1 MPTSRSLAVLGCSLL
16 VAAAGALVS
25 APEALASGESVSITT
40 TTPDLSQHLTGQP
53 STTFGVDQTNAAET
67 INVDESTTY
76 QQMTGFGATFTDSSA
91 WLVQNKLTSTARFA
105 LMTNLFGS
113 AGIALNFLRQPM
125 GATDFIIN
133 GPNSYFSYDD
143 NPPGGSDPTLTHFS
157 IAHDNAYVIPSLTQ
171 ALAINPN
178 IKVML
183 TSWTAPAWMKSN
195 NSLIGGGTL
204 NSGQY
209 QTYAN
214 YYEKAIAA
222 YTAAGVPIW
231 ATSGQNEPSVGAQ
244 TPPSVN
250 YPSMTWT
257 SAPQADFIKN
267 YLQPTLSSA
276 GYHPVI
282 LAGDSVCFDA
292 PYATSVLNDPTNP
305 IASIAG
311 GISEHG
317 YCGLYSQ
324 MSTLHAS
331 FPSLG
336 IYQTE
341 LSPSCQPREPGDV
354 VQPIDL
360 GIQSTRNWA
369 KAVTT
374 WNVALDTNNGPFHT
388 GGTSKCTGLVTI
400 NQATGAVGY
409 NFGYYQEG
417 QLSKFVAPNAFRIAS
432 NSYGAGGVQD
442 VAFKNPDGTKV
453 LVAHNTDVFAAHTF
467 KVRWGKESFTTTL
480 SAGAVSTYTWS
491 GTQGAAVTP
500 AANTWGNST
509 YGTDSRTLY
518 AGGLQTGTW
527 AHLSQTA
534 TSSTALGAGWASTYN
549 GDASLTNDVVTAD
562 IQHVTS
568 GTSSPYPKYGIYA
581 AYHDENHYVQAF
593 IDPGSCSCFVAHV
606 RNNTDDRYF
615 NTALPSGFDASTWH
629 TIKVVRAAASFTF
642 YLDGEVQDQHTD
654 FDIGPGQ
661 IGLVTEDTTANYQ
674 NVAITPTSTGWG
686 ASAAGDAVAGSWSTT
701 SPTVAAS
708 TSLGSGW
715 HSIWRGTSLTK
726 YTVSTDLQ
734 KVASGTSSPYPKYG
748 IYAAYTDPNHLVQ
761 AFIDPG
767 SCSCLVA
774 HVHNGADDRYYNTAL
789 PAGFLATAWHTLSV
803 TRSGATFTFYLD
815 RTQLDQHTD
824 FSVGAGQV
832 GLVTEDTT
840 ANFRNFIAPTGWGDS
855 VSTDQQTGS
864 WDLIDPQTADST
876 SLGSGWHSTYRGSVS
891 SSYRV
896 TAQVKRLAAG
906 SSSPYPKYGIYA
918 SYTDPNHY
926 VQAFIDPGPCF
937 CFVTHIRNVTGG
949 TTDDRYI
956 NSPLPEG
963 FGPSTW
969 HTLDVVRSGSSFT
982 FYLDDTIRQTQT
994 FSVPAGQIGLVTEDS
1009 TANYRAVTVS

>member
-1 MPTSRSLAVLGCSLL
+1 
-16 VAAAGALVS
+16 
-25 APEALASGESVSITT
+25 
-40 TTPDLSQHLTGQP
+40 
-53 STTFGVDQTNAAET
+53 
-67 INVDESTTY
+67 
-76 QQMTGFGATFTDSSA
+76 MTGFGATFTDSSA
-91 WLVQNKLTSTARFA
+91 WLVQNKLTSTARST
-105 LMTNLFGS
+105 LMNNLFGS
-113 AGIALNFLRQPM
+113 NGIALNFLRQPM

-143 NPPGGSDPTLTHFS
+143 NPPGGSDPTLANFS
-157 IAHDNAYVIPSLTQ
+157 IAHDNGYVIPSLTQ

-195 NSLIGGGTL
+195 TSLIGGGTL
-204 NSGQY
+204 NASQY

-214 YYEKAIAA
+214 YYKKAIAA

-244 TPPSVN
+244 TPSSGN

-257 SAPQADFIKN
+257 SAQQADFIKN
-267 YLQPTLSSA
+267 YLQPTLSTA
-276 GYHPVI
+276 GFNPLI

-292 PYATSVLNDPTNP
+292 AYATSVLNDPTNP

-311 GISEHG
+311 SISEHG

-360 GIQSTRNWA
+360 GIQSARNWA
-369 KAVTT
+369 KTMT
-374 WNVALDTNNGPFHT
+374 SWNVALDTDHGPFHT
-388 GGTSKCTGLVTI
+388 GGTSACTGLVTI
-400 NQATGAVGY
+400 DQSTGAVTY

-417 QLSKFVAPNAFRIAS
+417 QLSKFVASNAYRIAS

-480 SAGAVSTYTWS
+480 PAGAIGTYSWS

-500 AANTWGNST
+500 ATNTWGNST
-509 YGTDSRTLY
+509 YGTDSGTIY

-562 IQHVTS
+562 LQHVTS
-568 GTSSPYPKYGIYA
+568 GTTSAYPKYGIYA
-581 AYHDENHYVQAF
+581 AYHDVTHYVQAF
-593 IDPGSCSCFVAHV
+593 IDPGSCLCFVAHV

-615 NTALPSGFDASTWH
+615 NTALPTGFDASAWH

-642 YLDGEVQDQHTD
+642 NLDGELQDQHSD
-654 FDIGPGQ
+654 FDIGAAQ
-661 IGLVTEDTTANYQ
+661 MGLVTEDTTANYQ
-674 NVAITPTSTGWG
+674 NVSMTSMPTGWG
-686 ASAAGDAVAGSWSTT
+686 ASAVGDVAVGSWTTT
-701 SPTVAAS
+701 SPTIAAS

-715 HSIWRGTSLTK
+715 HTIWRGDATLTK
-726 YTVSTDLQ
+726 YTVSSELQ
-734 KVASGTSSPYPKYG
+734 KVGSGTSSAFPKYG
-748 IYAAYTDPNHLVQ
+748 IYAAYADANHLVQ

-767 SCSCLVA
+767 SCLCLVV
-774 HVHNGADDRYYNTAL
+774 HVHNGTDDRYFNTPL
-789 PAGFLATAWHTLSV
+789 PSGFVATNWHTLSV
-803 TRSGATFTFYLD
+803 TRSGSTFTFFVD
-815 RTQLDQHTD
+815 GSQLDQHTD
-824 FSVGAGQV
+824 FSLGGGQV
-832 GLVTEDTT
+832 GSVTEDTT
-840 ANFRNFIAPTGWGDS
+840 ANYRNFLTPTGWGDS
-855 VSTDQQTGS
+855 ISTDKQIGS
-864 WDLIDPQTADST
+864 WALLDAKSANST
-876 SLGSGWHSTYRGSVS
+876 SLGAGWHATFRGSTS
-891 SSYRV
+891 SSYRM
-896 TAQVKRLAAG
+896 TAQVKRLSAG
-906 SSSPYPKYGIYA
+906 TSSAYPKYGIYA
-918 SYTDPNHY
+918 SYTDPDHF
-926 VQAFIDPGPCF
+926 VQAFIDPGSCW
-937 CFVTHIRNVTGG
+937 CYVTHIRNG
-949 TTDDRYI
+949 TDDRYI
-956 NSPLPEG
+956 NSWLPEG
-963 FGPSTW
+963 FNASTW
-969 HTLDVVRSGSSFT
+969 HTIDVVRSGSSFT
-982 FYLDDTIRQTQT
+982 FYLDDTVRQTQT

-1009 TANYRAVTVS
+1009 TASYRAVGVI